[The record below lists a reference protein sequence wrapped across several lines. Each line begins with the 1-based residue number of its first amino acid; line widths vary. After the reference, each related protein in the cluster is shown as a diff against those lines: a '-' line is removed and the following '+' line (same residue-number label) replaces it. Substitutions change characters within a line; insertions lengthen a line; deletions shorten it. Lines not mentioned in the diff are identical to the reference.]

1 MEQVTK
7 LLLFGER
14 KKGKRRL
21 RSGCIAVLDADVV
34 GELGQ
39 GVHVALEV
47 RKPLGEPGVHLERRV
62 GVVHPL
68 PGPQV
73 RYHGNLAGGF
83 PEEVVLVGVV
93 IVPPSLG
100 SEQRNGVVERDRLV
114 PGVVDSCV
122 ELKG

>member
-1 MEQVTK
+1 M
-7 LLLFGER
+7 
-14 KKGKRRL
+14 
-21 RSGCIAVLDADVV
+21 
-34 GELGQ
+34 
-39 GVHVALEV
+39 
-47 RKPLGEPGVHLERRV
+47 

-68 PGPQV
+68 PGAQI

-93 IVPPSLG
+93 IVPPRLG